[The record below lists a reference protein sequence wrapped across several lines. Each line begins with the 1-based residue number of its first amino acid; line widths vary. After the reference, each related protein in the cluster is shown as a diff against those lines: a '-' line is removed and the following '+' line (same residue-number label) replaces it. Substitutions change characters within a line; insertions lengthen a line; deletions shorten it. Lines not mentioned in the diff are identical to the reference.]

1 MNSVCSTC
9 SACQAFL
16 PCPLCQFPCLSW
28 HWTGFW
34 WTNSTSHSLTG
45 DGELFCGHTSAPFAC
60 LGCSIWLDFFLL
72 SLSSINKACFKQR
85 QKMPQLV
92 INLQEKILIVADFD
106 FLLLRANGKWKNF
119 PRFFPFFFTVL
130 ILITPNHP
138 NNLSGGYSYR
148 MCALFFLRAKWNF
161 LCEDVIFT

>member
-1 MNSVCSTC
+1 MPLWWMNSVCSTC

-34 WTNSTSHSLTG
+34 WTNSTSHSLRG
-45 DGELFCGHTSAPFAC
+45 DEELFCGHTSAPFAC

-72 SLSSINKACFKQR
+72 SLSSINKARFKQR

-106 FLLLRANGKWKNF
+106 FYFLLLRTNEESEKIF
-119 PRFFPFFFTVL
+119 PDFCLFF
-130 ILITPNHP
+130 HC
-138 NNLSGGYSYR
+138 SYSYHSQPP
-148 MCALFFLRAKWNF
+148 K
-161 LCEDVIFT
+161 